1 MLKSQKIRF
10 TLSLTALLA
19 TALLAGPAMAQTK
32 GDAHIGAK
40 LYAENC
46 SSCHLAS
53 GAGGVK
59 FASGSVSAD
68 LRAPGLEKTYRHSN
82 KLLLRAILA
91 AHDEDN
97 ERLDQPMPAWKGRL
111 TTAQAQDIIAYL
123 HTLRS

>member
-1 MLKSQKIRF
+1 MLNQLKLRL
-10 TLSLTALLA
+10 TLSLAALLVGA
-19 TALLAGPAMAQTK
+19 ALASPAMAQTK
-32 GDAHIGAK
+32 GDAAAGAK
-40 LYAENC
+40 LFAANC
-46 SSCHLAS
+46 ASCHLAS

-82 KLLLRAILA
+82 KLLLRAILT

-97 ERLDQPMPAWKGRL
+97 ERLDQPMPAWKGRI

-123 HTLRS
+123 HTLHS